1 MNFGFFEILTLV
13 GSLGFFIYGMKI
25 MSEGIQKLAGA
36 KMRNVLG
43 AITNNKFAGIL
54 TGFFTTSVIQS
65 SSATTVMIVSFV
77 NAGLLTLRQA
87 IGVIMGANI
96 GTTVT
101 AFLVL
106 GLGFG
111 KLSLATYSL
120 PLIALGL
127 PLIFFKR
134 DNLSSLGDF
143 IIGFA
148 LLFMGLEALK
158 SSVPSFD
165 QGGFYNIIEP
175 LTNHGIF
182 SVIIFVFVGTIV
194 TILVQSSSAAM
205 ALTLVMCTK
214 GLPFEFAA
222 AIVLGEN
229 IGTTIT
235 ANIAAIIGNIYAK
248 RAALAHLIFNLIGV
262 LWMLVFF
269 YFFTENIEYI
279 VKTNSEW
286 FPFDTSS
293 EETIEGSTIQ
303 WSLALFH
310 LTFNILNT
318 LFLVWFIK
326 NIENAVVK
334 VISSKADDDE
344 IFQLKYFSN
353 STLSSEFSI
362 LEVKSELL
370 KFIGITS
377 KMNSFLKALIL
388 ETDKRKFSKILNKIR
403 QYEEITDRIEDEV
416 SEYLT
421 KVNETVST
429 QKTNEEIK
437 SILSIIND
445 LESIGDIYY
454 SLSKLLERKSENK
467 IYFVPNQRNNII
479 EMINKV
485 ENLFNL
491 LKNYIDNTNE
501 RSSKIIKT
509 EKNNFKKFHNGL
521 KKNHLMNISNSQYSI
536 KSGVIYSDILSGMEN
551 VTSHIIE
558 VKNSID

>member
-25 MSEGIQKLAGA
+25 MSEGIQKLAGS
-36 KMRNVLG
+36 KMRNILG

-77 NAGLLTLRQA
+77 NAGLLSLRQA

-120 PLIALGL
+120 PLIAIGL
-127 PLIFFKR
+127 PLIFFKK
-134 DNLSSLGDF
+134 DSLNSLGDF

-158 SSVPSFD
+158 KSVPSFD
-165 QGGFYNIIEP
+165 EGGFYELIEP
-175 LTNHGIF
+175 LTGSGIF
-182 SVIIFVFVGTIV
+182 SVIIFVFIGTFV
-194 TILVQSSSAAM
+194 TIIVQSSSAAM
-205 ALTLVMCTK
+205 ALTLVLCTK

-229 IGTTIT
+229 MGTTVT
-235 ANIAAIIGNIYAK
+235 ANIAAIIGNIHAK
-248 RAALAHLIFNLIGV
+248 RAALAHLIFNLFGV
-262 LWMLVFF
+262 IWMIILFNFF
-269 YFFTENIEYI
+269 IENIEEF
-279 VKTNSEW
+279 VKLNSEW
-286 FPFDTSS
+286 FPFDNSS
-293 EETIEGSTIQ
+293 KRTIENSSIQ

-318 LFLVWFIK
+318 LLLVWFVE
-326 NIENAVVK
+326 NIEKIVTR
-334 VISSKADDDE
+334 VIYSKAEEDE

-353 STLSSEFSI
+353 TTLSSEFSI
-362 LEVKSELL
+362 LEVRTELL
-370 KFIGITS
+370 KFIKITS
-377 KMNSFLKALIL
+377 KMNSFLKSLIQ
-388 ETDKRKFSKILNKIR
+388 ETDKRKFSKILQKIK
-403 QYEEITDRIEDEV
+403 QYEDITDRIEDEV
-416 SEYLT
+416 SEYLS
-421 KVNETVST
+421 KVNETEST

-445 LESIGDIYY
+445 LESIGDSYY
-454 SLSKLLERKSENK
+454 SISKLIQRKSENN
-467 IYFVPNQRNNII
+467 IYFVPTQRNNILKMI
-479 EMINKV
+479 EKI
-485 ENLFNL
+485 ENLFNQ
-491 LKNYIDNTNE
+491 LKKYVGNTDVKT
-501 RSSKIIKT
+501 SKIIKK
-509 EKNNFKKFHNGL
+509 EKIEINKLHYEL
-521 KKNHLMNISNSQYSI
+521 KKEHLINISNNKYSI
-536 KSGVIYSDILSGMEN
+536 KSGVIYSDVLSGLENISNNIME
-551 VTSHIIE
+551 VR
-558 VKNSID
+558 NSIN

>member
-36 KMRNVLG
+36 KMRSVLG

-77 NAGLLTLRQA
+77 NAGILSLRQA

-111 KLSLATYSL
+111 KLSLANYAL

-127 PLIFFKR
+127 PLIFFKK
-134 DNLSSLGDF
+134 DLFSSLGDF

-158 SSVPSFD
+158 ASVPSFD
-165 QGGFYNIIEP
+165 QGGFYSLIEP
-175 LTNHGIF
+175 LTSHGIF
-182 SVIIFVFVGTIV
+182 SVIIFVFVGTFV

-205 ALTLVMCTK
+205 ALTLVLCTK
-214 GLPFEFAA
+214 GLSFEFAA

-235 ANIAAIIGNIYAK
+235 ANIAAIIGNIHAK
-248 RAALAHLIFNLIGV
+248 RAALAHLIFNIIGV

-279 VKTNSEW
+279 VKTNSDW
-286 FPFDTSS
+286 FPFDTSTKES
-293 EETIEGSTIQ
+293 FESSTIQ

-310 LTFNILNT
+310 LTFNIINT
-318 LFLVWFIK
+318 FFLVWFVK

-334 VISSKADDDE
+334 IISSKADDDE

-353 STLSSEFSI
+353 NSLSSEFSI
-362 LEVKSELL
+362 IDVKPELL

-377 KMNSFLKALIL
+377 KMNSFLKSLIL
-388 ETDKRKFSKILNKIR
+388 ETDKRKFSKILQKIKH
-403 QYEEITDRIEDEV
+403 YEDITDRIEDEV
-416 SEYLT
+416 SKYLI
-421 KVNETVST
+421 KASENAST
-429 QKTNEEIK
+429 HKTNEEIK

-454 SLSKLLERKSENK
+454 SLSKLIERKSKNK
-467 IYFVPNQRNNII
+467 IYFVPNQRNNILD
-479 EMINKV
+479 MINKV
-485 ENLFNL
+485 EDLFSF
-491 LKNYIDNTNE
+491 LKNYIENTNE
-501 RSSKIIKT
+501 KSSKIIKT
-509 EKNNFKKFHNGL
+509 EKNNFKKFHYNL
-521 KKNHLMNISNSQYSI
+521 KKDHLINISKSKYSI
-536 KSGVIYSDILSGMEN
+536 KSGVIYSDILSGLDE
-551 VTSHIIE
+551 VTSHIVE

>member
-127 PLIFFKR
+127 PLIFFKKR

-182 SVIIFVFVGTIV
+182 SVIIFVFLGTFI

-262 LWMLVFF
+262 LWMLVFSH
-269 YFFTENIEYI
+269 FFTENIEYI

-318 LFLVWFIK
+318 IILVWFIN
-326 NIENAVVK
+326 NIEKIVVK

-353 STLSSEFSI
+353 NTLSSEFSI

-370 KFIGITS
+370 KFISITS
-377 KMNSFLKALIL
+377 KMNSFLKSLIL
-388 ETDKRKFSKILNKIR
+388 ETDKRKFAKLLQKIK
-403 QYEEITDRIEDEV
+403 QYEQITDRIEDEV
-416 SEYLT
+416 SEYL
-421 KVNETVST
+421 KKADENVST

-437 SILSIIND
+437 SILSVIND

-454 SLSKLLERKSENK
+454 SISKLIERKAE
-467 IYFVPNQRNNII
+467 
-479 EMINKV
+479 
-485 ENLFNL
+485 
-491 LKNYIDNTNE
+491 
-501 RSSKIIKT
+501 
-509 EKNNFKKFHNGL
+509 
-521 KKNHLMNISNSQYSI
+521 KKNIFCTYSKEQYPPN
-536 KSGVIYSDILSGMEN
+536 DR
-551 VTSHIIE
+551 
-558 VKNSID
+558 

>member
-248 RAALAHLIFNLIGV
+248 RAALAHLIFNLVGV

>member
-175 LTNHGIF
+175 LTNHGMF

>member
-127 PLIFFKR
+127 PLIFFKK

>member
-36 KMRNVLG
+36 KMRSILG
-43 AITNNKFAGIL
+43 TITNNKFAGIL

-77 NAGLLTLRQA
+77 NAGILSLRQA

-111 KLSLATYSL
+111 KLSLATYAL

-165 QGGFYNIIEP
+165 QGGFYNLIEP

-182 SVIIFVFVGTIV
+182 SVIIFVFIGTLV

-205 ALTLVMCTK
+205 ALTLVLCTK
-214 GLPFEFAA
+214 GLSFEFAA

-235 ANIAAIIGNIYAK
+235 ANIAALIGNIHAK

-262 LWMLVFF
+262 LWMMVFF
-269 YFFTENIEYI
+269 YFFTEKIEYI
-279 VKTNSEW
+279 VKTNSDW
-286 FPFDTSS
+286 FPFDNSTKESFES
-293 EETIEGSTIQ
+293 STIQ

-310 LTFNILNT
+310 LTFNIINT
-318 LFLVWFIK
+318 FFLVWFVK
-326 NIENAVVK
+326 NIESAVVK
-334 VISSKADDDE
+334 IISSKADDDE
-344 IFQLKYFSN
+344 TFQLKYFSN
-353 STLSSEFSI
+353 TTLSSEFSI
-362 LEVKSELL
+362 IEVKPELL

-388 ETDKRKFSKILNKIR
+388 ETDKRKFSKILQKIK
-403 QYEEITDRIEDEV
+403 QYEDITDRIEDEV
-416 SEYLT
+416 SKYLI
-421 KVNETVST
+421 KVTENAST
-429 QKTNEEIK
+429 HKTNEEIK

-479 EMINKV
+479 DMINKV
-485 ENLFNL
+485 EDFFGL
-491 LKNYIDNTNE
+491 LKNHIENTNE
-501 RSSKIIKT
+501 KSSKIIKT
-509 EKNNFKKFHNGL
+509 EKNNLKKFHYDL
-521 KKNHLMNISNSQYSI
+521 KKDHLINISKSKYSI
-536 KSGVIYSDILSGMEN
+536 KSGVIYSDILSGLDE
-551 VTSHIIE
+551 VTNHIIE

>member
-182 SVIIFVFVGTIV
+182 SVIIFVFLGTFI

-318 LFLVWFIK
+318 IILVWFIN
-326 NIENAVVK
+326 NIEKIVVK
-334 VISSKADDDE
+334 LISSKADDDE

-353 STLSSEFSI
+353 NTLSSEFSI

-370 KFIGITS
+370 KFISITS
-377 KMNSFLKALIL
+377 KMNSFLKSLIL
-388 ETDKRKFSKILNKIR
+388 ETDKRKFAKLLQKIK
-403 QYEEITDRIEDEV
+403 QYEQITDRIEGEV
-416 SEYLT
+416 SEYL
-421 KVNETVST
+421 KKADENVST

-437 SILSIIND
+437 SILSVIND

-454 SLSKLLERKSENK
+454 SISKLIERKAEK
-467 IYFVPNQRNNII
+467 RIYFVPIQRNNILQ
-479 EMINKV
+479 MIDKL
-485 ENLFNL
+485 EELFNFL
-491 LKNYIDNTNE
+491 LKYIEETNQK
-501 RSSKIIKT
+501 SSALIDSEKT
-509 EKNNFKKFHNGL
+509 KLKKLHYEFKKE
-521 KKNHLMNISNSQYSI
+521 HLINISKGKYSI
-536 KSGVIYSDILSGMEN
+536 KSGVIYSDILSGLEN

-558 VKNSID
+558 VKNSVN

>member
-25 MSEGIQKLAGA
+25 MSEGIQKLAGS
-36 KMRNVLG
+36 KMRNILG
-43 AITNNKFAGIL
+43 AITNNKFAGIF

-77 NAGLLTLRQA
+77 NAGLLSLRQA

-120 PLIALGL
+120 PLIAIGL
-127 PLIFFKR
+127 PLIFFKK
-134 DNLSSLGDF
+134 DSLNSLGDF

-158 SSVPSFD
+158 KSVPSFD
-165 QGGFYNIIEP
+165 EGGFYELIEP
-175 LTNHGIF
+175 LTGSGIF
-182 SVIIFVFVGTIV
+182 SVIIFVFIGTFV

-205 ALTLVMCTK
+205 ALTLVLCTK

-229 IGTTIT
+229 IGTTVT
-235 ANIAAIIGNIYAK
+235 ANIAAIIGNIHAK
-248 RAALAHLIFNLIGV
+248 RAALAHLIFNLFGV
-262 LWMLVFF
+262 IWMIILFNFF
-269 YFFTENIEYI
+269 IENIEEF
-279 VKTNSEW
+279 VKLNSEW
-286 FPFDTSS
+286 FPFDNTSKQS
-293 EETIEGSTIQ
+293 IENSTIQ

-318 LFLVWFIK
+318 LLLVWFVE
-326 NIENAVVK
+326 NIEKIVTRVIYSK
-334 VISSKADDDE
+334 VEEDE

-353 STLSSEFSI
+353 TTLSSEFSI
-362 LEVKSELL
+362 LEVRTELL
-370 KFIGITS
+370 KFIKITS
-377 KMNSFLKALIL
+377 KMNSFLKSLIL
-388 ETDKRKFSKILNKIR
+388 ETDKRKFSKILQKIK
-403 QYEEITDRIEDEV
+403 QYEEITDRIEGEV
-416 SEYLT
+416 SEYLS
-421 KVNETVST
+421 KVNETEST

-445 LESIGDIYY
+445 LESIGDSYY
-454 SLSKLLERKSENK
+454 SISKLIQRKSENN
-467 IYFVPNQRNNII
+467 IYFVPIQRNNILKMI
-479 EMINKV
+479 EKV
-485 ENLFNL
+485 ENLFTQ
-491 LKNYIDNTNE
+491 LKKYVGDTDVKT
-501 RSSKIIKT
+501 SKIIKK
-509 EKNNFKKFHNGL
+509 EKMEINKLHYEL
-521 KKNHLMNISNSQYSI
+521 KKEHLINISNNKYSI
-536 KSGVIYSDILSGMEN
+536 KSGVIYSDVLSGLEN
-551 VTSHIIE
+551 ITNNIID
-558 VKNSID
+558 VRDSIN

>member
-293 EETIEGSTIQ
+293 EEKIEGSTIQ

>member
-1 MNFGFFEILTLV
+1 MNFGFFEILSLF
-13 GSLGFFIYGMKI
+13 GALGFFIYGMKI

-36 KMRNVLG
+36 QMRNILG
-43 AITNNKFAGIL
+43 AITNNKFAGIF

-77 NAGLLTLRQA
+77 NAGLLSLRQA

-111 KLSLATYSL
+111 KISLATYSL
-120 PLIALGL
+120 PLIAIGL

-134 DNLSSLGDF
+134 DKLNSLGDF
-143 IIGFA
+143 VIGFA

-165 QGGFYNIIEP
+165 QGGFYNLIEP

-182 SVIIFVFVGTIV
+182 SVIIFVIIGTIV
-194 TILVQSSSAAM
+194 TIIVQSSSAAM
-205 ALTLVMCTK
+205 ALTLVLCTK

-235 ANIAAIIGNIYAK
+235 ANIAAIIGNIHAK

-262 LWMLVFF
+262 LWMLIFF
-269 YFFTENIEYI
+269 YFFTENIENI
-279 VKTNSEW
+279 VNTNSDW

-293 EETIEGSTIQ
+293 KKSIESSTIQ

-310 LTFNILNT
+310 LTFNIINT
-318 LFLVWFIK
+318 ILLVWFVN
-326 NIENAVVK
+326 NIEKIVVK
-334 VISSKADDDE
+334 LISSKADDDE

-353 STLSSEFSI
+353 NTLSSEFSI

-370 KFIGITS
+370 KFISVTS
-377 KMNSFLKALIL
+377 KMNSFLKSLIL
-388 ETDKRKFSKILNKIR
+388 ETDKRKFAKLLQKIK
-403 QYEEITDRIEDEV
+403 QYEQITDRIEGEV
-416 SEYLT
+416 SEYL
-421 KVNETVST
+421 KKANENVST

-437 SILSIIND
+437 SILSVIND

-454 SLSKLLERKSENK
+454 SISKLIERKAEK
-467 IYFVPNQRNNII
+467 RIYFVPIQRNNVLQ
-479 EMINKV
+479 MIDKL
-485 ENLFNL
+485 EDLFNFL
-491 LKNYIDNTNE
+491 LKYIEETNQK
-501 RSSKIIKT
+501 SSELIDSEKT
-509 EKNNFKKFHNGL
+509 EFKKLHYEF
-521 KKNHLMNISNSQYSI
+521 KKEHLINISKSKYSI
-536 KSGVIYSDILSGMEN
+536 KSGVIYSDILSGLEN
-551 VTSHIIE
+551 VTNHIIE
-558 VKNSID
+558 VKNSVN

>member
-1 MNFGFFEILTLV
+1 MNFGLFEILTLV

-36 KMRNVLG
+36 KMRSVLG
-43 AITNNKFAGIL
+43 AITNNKFAGIF

-77 NAGLLTLRQA
+77 NAGLLSLRQA

-111 KLSLATYSL
+111 KLSLATYAL

-158 SSVPSFD
+158 TSVPSFD
-165 QGGFYNIIEP
+165 QGGFYNLIEP
-175 LTNHGIF
+175 LTNQGIL
-182 SVIIFVFVGTIV
+182 SVIIFVFVGTFV

-205 ALTLVMCTK
+205 ALTLVLCTK

-235 ANIAAIIGNIYAK
+235 ANIAAIIGNIHAK

-279 VKTNSEW
+279 VKTNSDW

-293 EETIEGSTIQ
+293 KQSIESSTIQ

-318 LFLVWFIK
+318 LLLVWFVK
-326 NIENAVVK
+326 NIENAV
-334 VISSKADDDE
+334 
-344 IFQLKYFSN
+344 FC
-353 STLSSEFSI
+353 T
-362 LEVKSELL
+362 
-370 KFIGITS
+370 
-377 KMNSFLKALIL
+377 
-388 ETDKRKFSKILNKIR
+388 
-403 QYEEITDRIEDEV
+403 
-416 SEYLT
+416 
-421 KVNETVST
+421 
-429 QKTNEEIK
+429 
-437 SILSIIND
+437 
-445 LESIGDIYY
+445 
-454 SLSKLLERKSENK
+454 
-467 IYFVPNQRNNII
+467 
-479 EMINKV
+479 
-485 ENLFNL
+485 
-491 LKNYIDNTNE
+491 
-501 RSSKIIKT
+501 
-509 EKNNFKKFHNGL
+509 
-521 KKNHLMNISNSQYSI
+521 
-536 KSGVIYSDILSGMEN
+536 
-551 VTSHIIE
+551 
-558 VKNSID
+558 NSICGQEQ